1 VYTAQLDTIIASL
14 ADLQVKLA
22 AFSLLFSG
30 GFFWFGMFCVGL
42 VLVLVSVMLFLFVDF
57 FMRLLWGKG

>member
-1 VYTAQLDTIIASL
+1 MYTTHLDTIIASL

-30 GFFWFGMFCVGL
+30 GFFWFSMFCVGL
-42 VLVLVSVMLFLFVDF
+42 VLLLVSVMLFLFVDF
-57 FMRLLWGKG
+57 FIRLLWGRG